1 MNSSE
6 PPTNIPRL
14 TDCRLSPEDRAQRLL
29 SEINGKILSYTQNK
43 AAPVIQAD
51 NEAKALLVEY
61 TGEIAKSVVLAA
73 SELASHRG
81 SDVIEEQDIVLVL
94 GKKDFILYS
103 ISHESILLYCEFFL
117 IAKKYGIEVAGAQ
130 RPALHHHNFKTAL
143 DSADKAYQ
151 GLSKN

>member
-94 GKKDFILYS
+94 
-103 ISHESILLYCEFFL
+103 
-117 IAKKYGIEVAGAQ
+117 AKKYGIEVAGAQ

-143 DSADKAYQ
+143 DSADKAYK
-151 GLSKN
+151 GLS